1 MDVHPTKNGI
11 NMYWSIPIWNDAPVL
26 GDSELHGPEK
36 GTGGC
41 TNTTG
46 GCTGRKL
53 SFGPSP
59 CRPPGS
65 QNSWAWAWSAKI
77 DGSWYIYI
85 CVCVIDI
92 WWTYDGYMMCIYIYI
107 YMMDLL
113 SLSLSLSIAIS
124 EMDLRSCSI
133 FNREGDDLCHGMES
147 RPNFE
152 KGQKRASSMTLCH
165 YFCPLALK
173 DQQNQPMNHAI
184 FYIFSKNPP
193 KTTIL
198 CLQSTL
204 QIANHI

>member
-77 DGSWYIYI
+77 DGSWYIYM
-85 CVCVIDI
+85 CVCDRHMMDI
-92 WWTYDGYMMCIYIYI
+92 WWIYDVYIYI
-107 YMMDLL
+107 WWIY
-113 SLSLSLSIAIS
+113 SLSPSHSPSPSPRWIYAHVAFSIGKVMICAMGWSRDPI
-124 EMDLRSCSI
+124 LR
-133 FNREGDDLCHGMES
+133 N
-147 RPNFE
+147 

-198 CLQSTL
+198 WLQSTL